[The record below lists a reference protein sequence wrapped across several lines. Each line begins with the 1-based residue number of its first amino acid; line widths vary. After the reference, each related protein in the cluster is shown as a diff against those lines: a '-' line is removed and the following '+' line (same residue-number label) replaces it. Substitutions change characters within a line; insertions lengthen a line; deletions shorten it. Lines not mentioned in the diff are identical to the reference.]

1 MLVARPRATAL
12 SGRNGMNLLPLI
24 AKRLLQL
31 VAVMFGISIVTF
43 VLLHLAPGDPVR
55 LIAGDRASPETIEA
69 IRVQYGL
76 DQPLWRQYVSYL
88 VNLLGGDIG
97 QSLRYQRPVSQLIG
111 QFIWPTIFLTGYVV
125 VLVVPPTIALAIAS
139 ARRPG
144 GVADQLIRIIGIV
157 GLTVPVFWLG
167 IMMSRLFGV
176 TLGWFPVSGY
186 GDTFPQHMHHMF
198 LPALSTSIW
207 LIPVLTQSLRAALI
221 EKAMSDFATA
231 ARAQGA
237 SEREVFWRT
246 ILPNAILPT
255 INLLGV
261 MIAYLIGGAIIVE
274 TVYAIPGLGSLMVG
288 ALLGRDYYVV
298 QGLTLVFAFSTVL
311 ITLAVDVLSAAID
324 PRIRV

>member
-1 MLVARPRATAL
+1 
-12 SGRNGMNLLPLI
+12 MNLLPLI